1 MLPLTSGSQYT
12 GSGLSSSWTRQLR
25 PRDQPLAAS
34 TTEALQ
40 CDRDNRTTIYTGNI
54 SWHLSL
60 AGSWSAEGSEMS
72 PHARGR
78 WRVMIQ
84 SSRVQS
90 GPVQPSPIQLELRGY
105 SWGVCDTVN
114 LAEGK
119 FSSKPPGSAS
129 SWVHLRSRT
138 GNGQL
143 LPDETDGGS
152 RSVRAIARDFGRL
165 QRPASGLRNLL
176 QRRTC

>member
-1 MLPLTSGSQYT
+1 MMLPLTSGSQYT

-105 SWGVCDTVN
+105 SWRVCDAVN

-119 FSSKPPGSAS
+119 FSSKFSRRALLGSTWGAALATAS
-129 SWVHLRSRT
+129 CSLMRRT
-138 GNGQL
+138 AGADPL
-143 LPDETDGGS
+143 
-152 RSVRAIARDFGRL
+152 RAIARDFGRL
-165 QRPASGLRNLL
+165 H
-176 QRRTC
+176 